1 MIRSCHSPPCHPHR
15 HLAHEVGNDPV
26 EGGTLEAEALLASAQ
41 RAKVLAGPRHH
52 VFPKLNKEIRL
63 QTAIKIYAAANRYL
77 PP

>member
-1 MIRSCHSPPCHPHR
+1 M
-15 HLAHEVGNDPV
+15 
-26 EGGTLEAEALLASAQ
+26 EGGALEAEALLASAQ
-41 RAKVLAGPRHH
+41 RAEVLAGPRHH